1 MLTKKVVVYLNKEL
15 MKGSIDIL
23 LLSQI
28 VQKDMYG
35 FEIIKNL
42 KVKSNNLYVM
52 SEGTLYPA
60 LQRLELKKLVK
71 SYWGDSEAGGR
82 RKYYNITDYGKK
94 ELEKKIEDWESIND
108 LIISSREDLEWID
121 SKATLAQY

>member
-1 MLTKKVVVYLNKEL
+1 MDKEL

-28 VQKDMYG
+28 ARKDSYG
-35 FEIIKNL
+35 FEIVKSL
-42 KVKSNNLYVM
+42 QLKSNNLYKM

-60 LQRLELKKLVK
+60 LQRLEQKKYLK

-82 RKYYNITDYGKK
+82 RKYYSITELGKK
-94 ELEKKIEDWESIND
+94 DLLKKMEEWNRISELIRSCEEEVFPWTNSGI
-108 LIISSREDLEWID
+108 
-121 SKATLAQY
+121 TLA

>member
-1 MLTKKVVVYLNKEL
+1 MDKEL

-28 VQKDMYG
+28 SQKDMYG
-35 FEIIKNL
+35 FEIIKSL
-42 KVKSNNLYVM
+42 KAKSNDLYSM

-60 LQRLELKKLVK
+60 LQRLEQKKLLK

-82 RKYYNITDYGKK
+82 RKYYNITEQGKK
-94 ELEKKIEDWESIND
+94 QLVKKMEEWNRVND
-108 LIISSREDLEWID
+108 LIRMCKEGSLWTNSKTISE
-121 SKATLAQY
+121 

>member
-1 MLTKKVVVYLNKEL
+1 MDKEL

-28 VQKDMYG
+28 AQKDMYG

-42 KVKSNNLYVM
+42 KVKSNNLYSM

-60 LQRLELKKLVK
+60 LQRLEHKKRLK

-82 RKYYNITDYGKK
+82 RKYYSITEQGKK
-94 ELEKKIEDWESIND
+94 ELTQKIEEWKQVNALIN
-108 LIISSREDLEWID
+108 SCKEGFEWTNSEITF
-121 SKATLAQY
+121 A

>member
-1 MLTKKVVVYLNKEL
+1 MDKEL

-28 VQKDMYG
+28 SQKDMYG

-42 KVKSNNLYVM
+42 KAKSNDLYNM

-60 LQRLELKKLVK
+60 LQRLEQKKLLK
-71 SYWGDSEAGGR
+71 SYWGDSEGGGR
-82 RKYYNITDYGKK
+82 RKYYNITEQGKK
-94 ELEKKIEDWESIND
+94 QLVKKMEEWDQVNN
-108 LIISSREDLEWID
+108 LIRMCREVPIWTNSKTISD
-121 SKATLAQY
+121 

>member
-1 MLTKKVVVYLNKEL
+1 

-28 VQKDMYG
+28 EQKDMYG

-42 KVKSNNLYVM
+42 EMKSNHLYSM

-60 LQRLELKKLVK
+60 LQRLEQKKLLK

-82 RKYYNITDYGKK
+82 RKYYNITETGKK
-94 ELEKKIEDWESIND
+94 ELSKKLVEWARVND
-108 LIISSREDLEWID
+108 LIKSCKEGLEWID
-121 SKATLAQY
+121 LKNTLNQY